1 MSCSCVSCPRT
12 WALLR
17 CLIPL
22 HLPHAPLHSDGRT
35 ALSFASGKGHSAVV
49 HALIAA
55 KADVNARAKYNN
67 AVLFAAHLSTVAL
80 LAPLHLPHAWLHS
93 DGQTALFYA
102 VDEGHV
108 SIAKT
113 LIAAKADVNAKAK

>member
-1 MSCSCVSCPRT
+1 MLFCLLRT

-22 HLPHAPLHSDGRT
+22 HR
-35 ALSFASGKGHSAVV
+35 
-49 HALIAA
+49 
-55 KADVNARAKYNN
+55 
-67 AVLFAAHLSTVAL
+67 
-80 LAPLHLPHAWLHS
+80 PHAWLHS